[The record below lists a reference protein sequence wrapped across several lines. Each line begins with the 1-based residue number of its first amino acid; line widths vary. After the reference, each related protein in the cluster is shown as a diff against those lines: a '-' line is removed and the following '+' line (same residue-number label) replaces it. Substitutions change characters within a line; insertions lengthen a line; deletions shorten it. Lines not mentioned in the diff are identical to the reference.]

1 MGALVWLVWIVL
13 PMLTTSVIWVR
24 TTRHVPLPIITAA
37 SRGLTID
44 LSMGEVAHIITA
56 YNGGEPWTPSEVVH
70 TVDKVS
76 KRFSESGR
84 SACKIYGMVADL
96 VGQ

>member
-1 MGALVWLVWIVL
+1 
-13 PMLTTSVIWVR
+13 MLTILPIWVWANHKR
-24 TTRHVPLPIITAA
+24 PLPIITAA
-37 SRGLTID
+37 TRGLTID

-56 YNGGEPWTPSEVVH
+56 YNGGRPREPYGVAH
-70 TVDKVS
+70 TVDQVS

-84 SACKIYGMVADL
+84 SACKIYGMVAEL

>member
-1 MGALVWLVWIVL
+1 MGALVWLVWIQL
-13 PMLTTSVIWVR
+13 PMLTILRIWVGAGR
-24 TTRHVPLPIITAA
+24 VYALPIITAA

>member
-1 MGALVWLVWIVL
+1 
-13 PMLTTSVIWVR
+13 MLTILPIWLCPGR
-24 TTRHVPLPIITAA
+24 ETPLPIITAA

-44 LSMGEVAHIITA
+44 LSMGEVAHIITP
-56 YNGGEPWTPSEVVH
+56 YNGGGPTEPYGVAH

-84 SACKIYGMVADL
+84 SACKIYGMVAEL

>member
-1 MGALVWLVWIVL
+1 MGPFWLN
-13 PMLTTSVIWVR
+13 PGRQT
-24 TTRHVPLPIITAA
+24 PLPIITAA

-56 YNGGEPWTPSEVVH
+56 YNGGEPWTPSEVAH

-84 SACKIYGMVADL
+84 SACKIYGMVVKL